1 MDGRQRQ
8 GYSYYGRP
16 QSQGPWHDPYQ
27 KGPAWGRGIRDLLQ
41 NIMMMKQLKEERG
54 EERGEREF
62 ERGIEREERERKF
75 ERWGVQEE
83 LWKAQTEKTL
93 QPPKPPT
100 TPDYLQK
107 ADSLVAEGVAKDR
120 GEALSMILKI
130 GQEPIDVYS
139 RKKKDLGEALRV
151 GTITQDQYNKSLFN
165 LKQELTP
172 GELRRKG
179 ATIRD
184 GNMREIRDF
193 FKTIPGLIDNKGR
206 MVSRK
211 LRKIVEK
218 QEGGLPLSSQGYRLD
233 MPERYNRAI
242 LNKRDGVPT
251 VEDLDVIAKYDA
263 MFSVFRDRLMAGGID
278 SFKKYIASPNTR
290 DLRDDPN
297 FDNGQIKLWY
307 EIFKK

>member
-1 MDGRQRQ
+1 MNRYRSQ
-8 GYSYYGRP
+8 GYYGRP
-16 QSQGPWHDPYQ
+16 QSQGPFHDPYQ
-27 KGPAWGRGIRDLLQ
+27 KGPSWGRGISQLIK
-41 NIMMMKQLKEERG
+41 NFMMLKQLQEQRG
-54 EERGEREF
+54 EEREEKEWEKRF
-62 ERGIEREERERKF
+62 EEKEQKRKF
-75 ERWGVQEE
+75 ERWGAQED
-83 LWKAQTEKTL
+83 LWKAQAERVSRPPI
-93 QPPKPPT
+93 PPK

-130 GQEPIDVYS
+130 GREPTDVYS
-139 RKKKDLGEALRV
+139 RRKGDLGEALKL
-151 GTITQDQYNKSLFN
+151 GTITQEQYNKSLFN

-172 GELRRKG
+172 EQKRQKG

-184 GNMREIRDF
+184 GNMRELRDF

-211 LRKIVEK
+211 LRKMVGK
-218 QEGGLPLSSQGYRLD
+218 KEGGLPLSSQGYRLD
-233 MPERYNRAI
+233 MPEKYNRAI
-242 LNKRDGVPT
+242 LNKRDGVAT
-251 VEDLDVIAKYDA
+251 VENLDVIAKYDA
-263 MFSVFRDRLMAGGID
+263 MFSVFRDRLMRGGID
-278 SFKKYIASPNTR
+278 SFKKYMTSPDTK

>member
-1 MDGRQRQ
+1 MDGKYRQ
-8 GYSYYGRP
+8 GYYP
-16 QSQGPWHDPYQ
+16 KLQGGGFYDPYQ
-27 KGPAWGRGIRDLLQ
+27 KGPAWGRGISELLK
-41 NIMMMKQLKEERG
+41 NMMMLKQMKEKEKYERG
-54 EERGEREF
+54 EKEREWEF
-62 ERGIEREERERKF
+62 EEAEQARKF

-83 LWKAQTEKTL
+83 LQRAQTERISRPPEPPEIPKEL
-93 QPPKPPT
+93 QR
-100 TPDYLQK
+100 
-107 ADSLVAEGVAKDR
+107 ADLLVKEGVAKDR

-130 GQEPIDVYS
+130 GREPTDVYS
-139 RKKKDLGEALRV
+139 RRKKDLGEALRV

-165 LKQELTP
+165 LKQGLTP
-172 GELRRKG
+172 DELRRKG
-179 ATIRD
+179 ASIRD

-242 LNKRDGVPT
+242 LNKRDGVAT
-251 VEDLDVIAKYDA
+251 AENLDVIAKYDA
-263 MFSVFRDRLMAGGID
+263 MFSVFRDRLMGRGID
-278 SFKKYIASPNTR
+278 SFKKYMTSPDTK